1 MKYILLLATLFLC
14 SCTTCVPD
22 EKVSCSYN
30 CNRDG
35 YSVDYSEEVI
45 DD

>member
-1 MKYILLLATLFLC
+1 MKLLVILSTLFLY

-22 EKVSCSYN
+22 EKYN

-35 YSVDYSEEVI
+35 YSVDYSEEVR
-45 DD
+45 DDR